1 MLFHSSDAQT
11 FTIPGGTS
19 GLLYPPSPKGDQS
32 VAVVELDG
40 IYPEKGWSVNDI
52 CTETLYVLEGELKLI
67 VQKEPDPRVPR
78 LREDGNDK
86 EEEYALVSG
95 DLFMIL
101 PGNKYRLSGKG
112 TSCVF
117 ITPSWDSSQNNIFEE

>member
-1 MLFHSSDAQT
+1 MLFRVHDAIP
-11 FTIPGGTS
+11 FTIPGGTN

-40 IYPEKGWSVNDI
+40 VYPEKGWSVNDI
-52 CTETLYVLEGELKLI
+52 CTETLYMMEGKLTLFI
-67 VQKEPDPRVPR
+67 REGLDPS
-78 LREDGNDK
+78 LRRDDK
-86 EEEYALVSG
+86 EEEYTLTPG

-117 ITPSWDSSQNNIFEE
+117 ITPSWDSNQNHIIEE